1 MVRQLGHLDA
11 RHELVQIFF
20 GLRNAFLVLVHVQE
34 VHEHLGAR
42 HALQHHARGLLD
54 DLLVARDAEVQ
65 QGVHGPEAGRPA
77 VETLEAVALAARVG
91 HAVHHAAAQRGH
103 AGLALPARLRGLLA
117 DLDVQHPEL
126 LEPAAEV
133 LHHQQVLGLLP
144 LLRGRL
150 LLGGQDAEVVHEEGH
165 QGPEA
170 ALAGRLAQRER
181 LLVEDHLVGR
191 VAEVL
196 ADVVRGGLSLRRVLP
211 DEVEEWRCAA

>member
-126 LEPAAEV
+126 PEPAPEV
-133 LHHQQVLGLLP
+133 PHHQQVSGLLP
-144 LLRGRL
+144 LLGRRV
-150 LLGGQDAEVVHEEGH
+150 LLGRQHPEVVHEERH
-165 QGPEA
+165 QGRHA
-170 ALAGRLAQRER
+170 ALACLLAQRHH
-181 LLVEDHLVGR
+181 LLVEADLVGG
-191 VAEVL
+191 VAQVL
-196 ADVVRGGLSLRRVLP
+196 SDVVVAGDAPKQSR
-211 DEVEEWRCAA
+211 AAACQSVGI